1 MLKLKK
7 ILTPYF
13 LIFSILLC
21 FSAKSENLE
30 KITILGNERVSDETI
45 KMFADIDIN
54 DNVNLQ
60 TLNNVLKNLY
70 DSNFFKDVSVKFEN
84 NNLQINV
91 VEQPIIQNIKYDGI
105 KSKTLT
111 EEITEG
117 LYLKPRSSYNELLLE
132 KDQNLIISKLK
143 EKGYYFSDI
152 QVYLIELDKN
162 TIDVRYDINLGK
174 KAKIKKINF
183 VGNKVFK
190 DLKLK
195 NIIISE
201 EYRFWKFISGK
212 KYLNENIIQLDE
224 RLLKNY
230 YLNQGY
236 FEVDINSSF
245 AKLVSEE
252 EFELTFNINAGR
264 KFYFND
270 LKLTIPNDFDENNF
284 ISLNATLNDLNGEIY
299 SINAIQKIVEEI
311 EKITLY
317 EEYKSINANVE
328 ETLIDNKLDLEF
340 IIQESPKIFVERIN
354 IFGNN
359 VTRENVIRNQLVVD
373 EGDPFNNLL
382 TQKSL
387 NNLKNLNFFKDVTY
401 KVNPGSD
408 VSNKIID
415 FTVEEKP
422 TGEILT
428 GAGFGTDGASILFAV
443 KENNYL
449 GKGLGVE
456 MEANLSGDSVKGKF
470 SVSNPNFN
478 NTDRTAFASID
489 ASETDRLS
497 TSGYKTNKTGF
508 TLGTK
513 FEFLENFKIGG
524 SGRSYYE
531 KIETDS
537 SASATQKKQEG
548 DYWDTFLN
556 LDFDYDKRNQKFQPT
571 DGFRSKY
578 NVDIPLLSETNT
590 FTNTY
595 NFNKYAELFENNRSK
610 FSLTLKSALSLTGED
625 VKLSERL
632 FIPSSKLRGFE
643 YGKVGPKDGS
653 DFIGG
658 NYITSL
664 NFQSNIPFI
673 LENAQNFDASFFIDS
688 ANVWGVDYDSSV
700 DDSNKIRSSLGISV
714 DWYTIVGPM
723 NFSLSEAISK
733 GDNDVTQ
740 SFRFDIGTTF

>member
-1 MLKLKK
+1 MFKFKK
-7 ILTPYF
+7 ILIPYF

-21 FSAKSENLE
+21 FSAKSENVE

-91 VEQPIIQNIKYDGI
+91 VEQPIIQNINYDGI
-105 KSKTLT
+105 KSRTLT

-152 QVYLIELDKN
+152 QTYLIELDKN

-284 ISLNATLNDLNGEIY
+284 ISLNTTLNDLNGEIY

-317 EEYKSINANVE
+317 EEYKSISANVE

-408 VSNKIID
+408 VSSKIID

-571 DGFRSKY
+571 DGFRSIY
-578 NVDIPLLSETNT
+578 NVDIPLISETNT

-595 NFNKYAELFENNRSK
+595 NFNKYSELFENNRSK

-673 LENAQNFDASFFIDS
+673 LENAQNFDASFFIDT

-700 DDSNKIRSSLGISV
+700 DDSNKIRSSLGIGV
-714 DWYTIVGPM
+714 EWYTIVGPM

-733 GDNDVTQ
+733 GDDDVTQ

>member
-1 MLKLKK
+1 M
-7 ILTPYF
+7 
-13 LIFSILLC
+13 LC
-21 FSAKSENLE
+21 FSAKSENVE

-91 VEQPIIQNIKYDGI
+91 VEQPIIQNINYDGI
-105 KSKTLT
+105 KSRTLT

-152 QVYLIELDKN
+152 QTYLIELDKN

-284 ISLNATLNDLNGEIY
+284 ISLNTTLNDLNGEIY

-317 EEYKSINANVE
+317 EEYKSISANVE

-408 VSNKIID
+408 VSSKIID

-571 DGFRSKY
+571 DGFRSIY
-578 NVDIPLLSETNT
+578 NVDIPLISETNT

-595 NFNKYAELFENNRSK
+595 NFNKYSELFENNRSK

-673 LENAQNFDASFFIDS
+673 VENAQNFDSSFFIET
-688 ANVWGVDYDSSV
+688 ARVWGVDYDSSV
-700 DDSNKIRSSLGISV
+700 DDSNKIRSSLGIGV
-714 DWYTIVGPM
+714 EWYTIVGPM

-733 GDNDVTQ
+733 GDDDVTQ

>member
-1 MLKLKK
+1 M
-7 ILTPYF
+7 
-13 LIFSILLC
+13 
-21 FSAKSENLE
+21 
-30 KITILGNERVSDETI
+30 
-45 KMFADIDIN
+45 
-54 DNVNLQ
+54 
-60 TLNNVLKNLY
+60 
-70 DSNFFKDVSVKFEN
+70 
-84 NNLQINV
+84 
-91 VEQPIIQNIKYDGI
+91 
-105 KSKTLT
+105 
-111 EEITEG
+111 
-117 LYLKPRSSYNELLLE
+117 
-132 KDQNLIISKLK
+132 
-143 EKGYYFSDI
+143 
-152 QVYLIELDKN
+152 
-162 TIDVRYDINLGK
+162 
-174 KAKIKKINF
+174 
-183 VGNKVFK
+183 
-190 DLKLK
+190 
-195 NIIISE
+195 
-201 EYRFWKFISGK
+201 
-212 KYLNENIIQLDE
+212 
-224 RLLKNY
+224 
-230 YLNQGY
+230 
-236 FEVDINSSF
+236 
-245 AKLVSEE
+245 
-252 EFELTFNINAGR
+252 
-264 KFYFND
+264 
-270 LKLTIPNDFDENNF
+270 
-284 ISLNATLNDLNGEIY
+284 
-299 SINAIQKIVEEI
+299 
-311 EKITLY
+311 
-317 EEYKSINANVE
+317 
-328 ETLIDNKLDLEF
+328 
-340 IIQESPKIFVERIN
+340 
-354 IFGNN
+354 
-359 VTRENVIRNQLVVD
+359 IRNQLVVD

-408 VSNKIID
+408 VSSKIID

-571 DGFRSKY
+571 DGFRSIY
-578 NVDIPLLSETNT
+578 NVDIPLISETNT

-595 NFNKYAELFENNRSK
+595 NFNKYSELFENNRSK

-673 LENAQNFDASFFIDS
+673 LENAQNFDASF
-688 ANVWGVDYDSSV
+688 
-700 DDSNKIRSSLGISV
+700 L
-714 DWYTIVGPM
+714 
-723 NFSLSEAISK
+723 
-733 GDNDVTQ
+733 
-740 SFRFDIGTTF
+740 